1 MVKTKHRCCLDSQ
14 KCENIKSLAD
24 LTEHDSFVSFFLIEF
39 LFHTINI
46 HTPTVNID
54 CVSIDKRS
62 KEKTK
67 GFLSIL

>member
-1 MVKTKHRCCLDSQ
+1 MAKTKHRCCLDSQ

-24 LTEHDSFVSFFLIEF
+24 LTEHDSFVSFSSSNFYSTHPQSTLIVY
-39 LFHTINI
+39 LF
-46 HTPTVNID
+46 
-54 CVSIDKRS
+54 DKRS